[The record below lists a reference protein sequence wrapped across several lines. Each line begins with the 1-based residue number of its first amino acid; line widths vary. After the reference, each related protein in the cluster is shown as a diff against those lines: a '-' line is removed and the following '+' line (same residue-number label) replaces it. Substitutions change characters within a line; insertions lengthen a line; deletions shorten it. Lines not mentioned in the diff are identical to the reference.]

1 MSRIG
6 KKQITIPGGV
16 NATLEG
22 NILSVVGP
30 KGTLSTEL
38 VSDVN
43 LEISDNEIN
52 IIPKDLGKRSR
63 SMWGL
68 TRTLV
73 SNLIVGVTDGYK
85 KTLEIQGVG
94 YRAQVQ
100 GNILQL
106 ALGFSH
112 DVKYEIPKEAIAIKK
127 ILYKFKHT
135 GKGSACIMIW
145 ESPTNKWMSTIHK
158 HHDKNC
164 KSLDHN
170 LDNDSSYKYEKQS
183 ELLNTLKSGDI
194 FMF

>member
-22 NILSVVGP
+22 NILSIVGP
-30 KGTLSTEL
+30 KGSLSTEL

-52 IIPKDLGKRSR
+52 VIPKDLGKRSR

-112 DVKYEIPKEAIAIKK
+112 DVKYEIPKEVTINCVKPTEITVEGINKQLVGQTAAEIRRYRPPEP
-127 ILYKFKHT
+127 YK
-135 GKGSACIMIW
+135 GKGVRYQG
-145 ESPTNKWMSTIHK
+145 EFVFRKEGK
-158 HHDKNC
+158 K
-164 KSLDHN
+164 K
-170 LDNDSSYKYEKQS
+170 
-183 ELLNTLKSGDI
+183 
-194 FMF
+194 